1 VNQIEEE
8 MLIAKN
14 EFLILKNIFEKCRY
28 YIGNLTNFAN
38 NMLKDYYFDKNLIKK
53 CNPIVNEIKERL
65 KDENKTIYDLKLYKN
80 KKSEKKKDIKNKYY
94 ISKNN
99 KIKNKININEIHGII
114 EDIKNYKKKKI
125 IHTTNIT
132 ANPSHKNSF
141 MQSKNTL
148 SKKIK
153 TLSVTLSNS
162 NNNSTLKNNNNTA
175 NNYSI
180 ILFES
185 DTKERKKNLLKEG
198 KYFIR
203 ESERLTKYIKEYY
216 LLHDNYPNSQVSFYK
231 YGRLIGKGA
240 FGKVNLGLH
249 ILTGRIVAIKSF
261 NLKKLKNERSKA
273 KIYHEINLMKNLR
286 HSSIVK
292 ILDTFETNN
301 YILIIMENISGGDL
315 LSFVK
320 KRTKLNEKICKFIF
334 KQLLQAIKYIHSK
347 NIIHRDIK
355 LDNVLIDLNNNIKI
369 CDFGVGK
376 QIHEGEIL
384 TDQCGTPAYIAPE
397 ILENK
402 GYEGPPV
409 DVWSSGVVLYA
420 MLGGT
425 VPFQSNN
432 LNDLQNMIMTGN
444 FKEISDLSK
453 ESNDLLHKLLNVNPK
468 KRITIDEALNHP
480 WFNNTN
486 NINNIGV
493 NNNNI
498 FEENKL
504 SLFTKAEIVL
514 LSKNYVDYRYCAKED
529 MIENFTLKN
538 LDTKNIS
545 ENKNNL
551 TKSFIFAPFN
561 SSYVNEEL
569 KKTHLEESISVENNV
584 ILFDEKINIL
594 NRQYELNNNGEID
607 HGVLINRSNMTS
619 RSNNT
624 NNEQL
629 QKQNN
634 SKKGEI
640 DADIQQVQN
649 TDEEKSKKLLSCSNS
664 KKSIN
669 INKEK
674 DINISNRNNGNNLN
688 SLLTYSSTAII
699 DDNILK
705 TMENFG
711 YKKEYVQKC
720 VTNNEVNY
728 CSATYYLLS
737 SSMEIIS

>member
-1 VNQIEEE
+1 MNH
-8 MLIAKN
+8 
-14 EFLILKNIFEKCRY
+14 
-28 YIGNLTNFAN
+28 
-38 NMLKDYYFDKNLIKK
+38 
-53 CNPIVNEIKERL
+53 NPKSKSL
-65 KDENKTIYDLKLYKN
+65 SKT
-80 KKSEKKKDIKNKYY
+80 
-94 ISKNN
+94 KNN

>member
-1 VNQIEEE
+1 
-8 MLIAKN
+8 
-14 EFLILKNIFEKCRY
+14 
-28 YIGNLTNFAN
+28 
-38 NMLKDYYFDKNLIKK
+38 
-53 CNPIVNEIKERL
+53 
-65 KDENKTIYDLKLYKN
+65 
-80 KKSEKKKDIKNKYY
+80 
-94 ISKNN
+94 
-99 KIKNKININEIHGII
+99 
-114 EDIKNYKKKKI
+114 
-125 IHTTNIT
+125 
-132 ANPSHKNSF
+132 
-141 MQSKNTL
+141 
-148 SKKIK
+148 
-153 TLSVTLSNS
+153 
-162 NNNSTLKNNNNTA
+162 
-175 NNYSI
+175 
-180 ILFES
+180 
-185 DTKERKKNLLKEG
+185 
-198 KYFIR
+198 
-203 ESERLTKYIKEYY
+203 
-216 LLHDNYPNSQVSFYK
+216 VSFYK